1 MRLSTIRVDDVLKFD
16 LEKFRISE
24 SEKID
29 LRNWDPDDTSNIP
42 ERKSDAKDE
51 VEELKEK
58 LAKMQEVLYAEHKHK
73 ILIILQGMDAAGKDS
88 TIGTIFEGVNPE
100 GVRVSNFK
108 QPTQEELDHDFL
120 WRIHKEAPG
129 KGEIMIFNRSHY
141 ESVLIEK
148 VHNLTPKKTEEL
160 RYGEINDFER
170 MLTSEGTTILKFFLH
185 ISEAVQKKKFEERLD
200 DPAKEWKF
208 SQSDLA
214 ERSYWKEYMKAY
226 EKMLERTSTEWAPWY
241 VVPSNHKWFRDYI
254 VVSAIVEELEKLHM
268 SYPKLA
274 ERDKKS
280 AEESIALK

>member
-1 MRLSTIRVDDVLKFD
+1 M
-16 LEKFRISE
+16 EKFRISE
-24 SEKID
+24 SEEID
-29 LRNWDPDDTSNIP
+29 LRKWDPDDTSGIP
-42 ERKSDAKDE
+42 EKKSDAKGEIED
-51 VEELKEK
+51 LKQK
-58 LAKMQEVLYAEHKHK
+58 LAELQEVLYAEHKHK
-73 ILIILQGMDAAGKDS
+73 ILIVLQGMDAAGKDS
-88 TIGTIFEGVNPE
+88 TIKTIFDGVNPE

-120 WRIHKEAPG
+120 WRIHKDAPG

-141 ESVLIEK
+141 ESVLVEK

-170 MLTSEGTTILKFFLH
+170 MLTNEGTTLLKFFLH

-226 EKMLERTSTEWAPWY
+226 EKMLEMTGTRWAPWY
-241 VVPSNHKWFRDYI
+241 VVPSNHKWFRDFI
-254 VVSAIVEELEKLHM
+254 VVSAIVEELEKLQM
-268 SYPKLA
+268 SYPKLG
-274 ERDKKS
+274 EREKKS
-280 AEESIALK
+280 AEESIGMK